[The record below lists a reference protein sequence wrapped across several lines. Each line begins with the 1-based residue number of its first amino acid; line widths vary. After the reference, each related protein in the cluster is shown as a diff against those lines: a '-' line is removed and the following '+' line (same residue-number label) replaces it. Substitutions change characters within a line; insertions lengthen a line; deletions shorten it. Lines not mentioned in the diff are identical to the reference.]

1 MSISIST
8 EEKIIAAAKTIFL
21 QQGYAGARMQDIA
34 DAAGINKALLH
45 YYFRNKDKLFEMIF
59 MQSIQK
65 MIPTINSVFDSE
77 DDLFLKIRKF
87 VSAYTEMLS
96 ENPYLPLFI
105 ANELSTNP
113 EKIIKLVM
121 TSANDKPH
129 INRFIKDIQTAIE
142 QELIKPISTI
152 NLFIN
157 IMSLCI
163 FPYIAKPMMQ
173 FFLKLDELEYRI
185 ILEQRKQEAADFII
199 NSIKK

>member
-1 MSISIST
+1 MTHSIST
-8 EEKIIAAAKTIFL
+8 EEKIVAAAKNVFL
-21 QQGYAGARMQDIA
+21 KQGFAGARMQDIA

-65 MIPTINSVFDSE
+65 MIPTINSVFDSD
-77 DDLFLKIRKF
+77 DDLFIKIRKF
-87 VSAYTEMLS
+87 VLAYTDMLT

-105 ANELSTNP
+105 ANELSKNP
-113 EKIIKLVM
+113 EKIIKMIM

-129 INRFIKDIQTAIE
+129 INKFIKDIQSAIE
-142 QELIKPISTI
+142 QDIIKPISTI

-173 FFLKLDELEYRI
+173 FFLKLDELEYRM
-185 ILEQRKQEAADFII
+185 ILEQRKQEVADFII
-199 NSIKK
+199 DSIKK